1 MLDEG
6 RRSIGIKGFEAWKN
20 AGMRNTVV
28 LHTGMGKTF
37 VGLDAAVHMNILYKG
52 KAKVVF
58 LAETVQREQE
68 LLKDIK
74 FYKKCY
80 SKAVIP
86 DIEFACYQ
94 SSCKWKD
101 RYYDLAICDEFHDA
115 CTPVYIK
122 VLDNNTF
129 GSIIGLTA
137 TPANDR
143 IYVLDKVEISKMKLM
158 EKYLP
163 ICFTYGLV
171 DAVKDG
177 NSRKLNIHII
187 HHRLDDREKC
197 IQGGTIKTPF
207 MLTESK
213 AYKHYDS
220 KFWEG
225 IFTKQDH
232 LVKIYMA
239 KRAKLLYSLPSKFRA
254 ANEILQSI
262 KGRTLIFANDLEA
275 LEELTDNIIRSPKE
289 GESKPV
295 RDKENAR
302 IRERFESGKSR
313 VLASFK
319 ILQQGANIK
328 GGIDNLL
335 IVSYYSDLGKMKQRW
350 GRLRM
355 DGDKEGNVIIFVT
368 IGTQEEKWLKKAME
382 GIDTTV
388 FNIKKHADVESFIQT
403 LK

>member
-6 RRSIGIKGFEAWKN
+6 RRSIGIKGFEVWKN

-37 VGLDAAVHMNILYKG
+37 VGLDAAVHVNILCKG

-80 SKAVIP
+80 PKAVIP

-94 SSCKWKD
+94 SSFRWKD
-101 RYYDLAICDEFHDA
+101 KNYDLGILDECHDMFSEK
-115 CTPVYIK
+115 Y
-122 VLDNNTF
+122 LDTIINNDF
-129 GSIIGLTA
+129 KYIIGLTA

-171 DAVKDG
+171 DAVRDG

-187 HHRLDDREKC
+187 HHRLDDKEKC
-197 IQGGTIKTPF
+197 ITSGTIKNPF
-207 MLTESK
+207 MLTEAK

-239 KRAKLLYSLPSKFRA
+239 KRAKLLYSLPSKFKA
-254 ANEILQSI
+254 ANEILKNI
-262 KGRTLIFANDLEA
+262 KGRTLIFANDLDA
-275 LEELTDNIIRSPKE
+275 LKELTDNIIRSPKE
-289 GESKPV
+289 GESKRM
-295 RDKENAR
+295 RDDLNALV
-302 IRERFESGKSR
+302 RERFETGKSR

-319 ILQQGANIK
+319 VLQQGANIK

-335 IVSYYSDLGKMKQRW
+335 VVSYYSDLGKMRQRW
-350 GRLRM
+350 GRLRV